1 MGVMGQIYGSRV
13 VVGLAAPSPAAL
25 GAVGKMLV
33 KFNSSMYTT
42 FNKNRIQAAG
52 KSKASAQKELET
64 AKEQLN
70 KYQKS
75 TGQLISQGAKTSY
88 NRIAKMAG
96 NKGPALAAKNS
107 IESLGRAMAAAG
119 AKFKPKLM
127 AKTGNFTQ
135 PAKQAAQLFKNLSS
149 MDRTHQKEV
158 VKWMKHRHDGQVRAV
173 KTMVREGELRKYTK
187 EELAKEIELLV
198 KYDNEYKEINEAV
211 TDNFTIL
218 DKITDEERKHKKIID
233 EKAKAAKKAE
243 DLYQKE
249 LKDSARAVK
258 LVAQKTKELVQT
270 LKTGFTEAVQNSTV
284 ALTAF
289 YYKLN
294 QSTETLITFERE
306 LLNANSV
313 FNITREELFKTGDE
327 IVQFGQKFGMEM
339 QNGATGLYQ
348 LASAGLSANEALQVL
363 PNTLKLSMA
372 VQGDHNTISKLTA
385 QTIMGFGMAFE
396 DSGIIVDKFAHSIQ
410 KSLIE
415 YQDLASAVKF
425 ALPFFTTTGQ
435 SIDQLLGALEV
446 LTNRALEAGIAG
458 RGLRQG
464 LAELAESLGDN
475 TAAFKKL
482 GVVVADADGNMLQLT
497 EIAANFAEVL
507 EEGVINDTE
516 LLTTLIEDLNV
527 RGATAFVHLVQSS
540 DEFTQAVKDLE
551 NAGGELDEM
560 VRIQNESLGAQLQIL
575 RNNVQAIFLL
585 RDAEYESELYM
596 NRFHE
601 AVAGLIAQFQALLVV
616 EEDGTYVL
624 TEFGRQ
630 LQDIAIS
637 GVYMFVEL
645 AKQVVEIIKEFTAA
659 GKLNLDLLKL
669 YVVPLKIIMDVFGSL
684 SPEMQRVLIYAH
696 MMNKIIPLQA
706 IAMTA
711 YAASYALVN
720 MELIKE
726 NLLLLI
732 GLPRKL
738 LSIAYSWLFAGA
750 LMAEAKAQTG
760 ANIASAYAFV
770 ISRMSYRQ
778 QLKAILLYPIRLVWM
793 KLTWLWENLITTSI
807 WANISAVGAAT
818 IAWSIFWIVATAG
831 VILLVGGLIAALYV
845 INEEF
850 GLMTIIMEKV
860 GGAIQSLGEWFEPL
874 WEDIIY
880 PFIYNWGMEFMALV
894 GILYLV
900 GKEIWAYID
909 EPLGDAWDS
918 MIGLLGSFAEFIMV
932 GADYL
937 LNNWIADG
945 IWYWI
950 KESVIEMGN
959 LIALAKELA
968 AYVSYDSST
977 AGGLKD
983 HDVGSTGYTRN
994 ELLYD
999 MAVAATRPIDPRSN
1013 QFLDA
1018 TPETSY
1024 WRGEEGLIPNFA
1036 AGGFLSKKHSSPAWP
1051 HFFKGMQTKQTGG
1064 AIVGEGGPE
1073 LFFPNQSGQIINT
1086 KRTQQ
1091 ILSDIRRRG
1100 AGDTG
1105 SAQTLI
1111 VKELISQN
1119 SVNRNTRMSVDT
1131 FAGVV

>member
-482 GVVVADADGNMLQLT
+482 GVEVSDSQGNMLQLT
-497 EIAANFAEVL
+497 EIAANFADVL

-527 RGATAFVHLVQSS
+527 RGATAFVHLVQAS
-540 DEFTQAVKDLE
+540 DEFTEAVSDLE

-560 VRIQNESLGAQLQIL
+560 VRIQNESLGAQIQIL
-575 RNNVQAIFLL
+575 KNNVQAVFLL

-601 AVAGLIAQFQALLVV
+601 AVVKLVEQFQALLVV
-616 EEDGTYVL
+616 ETENGYVL

-630 LQDIAIS
+630 LQEIAIS
-637 GVYMFVEL
+637 GVYMFVDL
-645 AKQVVEIIKEFTAA
+645 AKQLVEIVKEFTTA
-659 GKLNLDLLKL
+659 GKLNLDILKL
-669 YVVPLKIIMDVFGSL
+669 YTVPLKIIMDAFQMLG
-684 SPEMQRVLIYAH
+684 PEMQRVVIYMH
-696 MMNKIIPLQA
+696 MLNKIVPFQA
-706 IAMTA
+706 LAMMAYATA
-711 YAASYALVN
+711 YSL
-720 MELIKE
+720 
-726 NLLLLI
+726 
-732 GLPRKL
+732 
-738 LSIAYSWLFAGA
+738 
-750 LMAEAKAQTG
+750 
-760 ANIASAYAFV
+760 AN
-770 ISRMSYRQ
+770 
-778 QLKAILLYPIRLVWM
+778 
-793 KLTWLWENLITTSI
+793 
-807 WANISAVGAAT
+807 AAT
-818 IAWSIFWIVATAG
+818 IKATIIAIPNQISQLADAGLKAVRLFLLTQLNRQTVVEVTWTNLSTMALIRKNIAMAAG
-831 VILLVGGLIAALYV
+831 VIWTGLLFTGTVLLTLVTGGLATSMTFATAATWALWGALTLGLVLVIAGLIKALYD
-845 INEEF
+845 INKEFDIFGTIVGWVSGVFTTMGEIVRGVWEE
-850 GLMTIIMEKV
+850 
-860 GGAIQSLGEWFEPL
+860 S
-874 WEDIIY
+874 IY
-880 PFIYNWGMEFMALV
+880 PFIYRVGMEFRALA
-894 GILYLV
+894 GILGLAIAGIVERFKSWEV
-900 GKEIWAYID
+900 GGKNV
-909 EPLGDAWDS
+909 
-918 MIGLLGSFAEFIMV
+918 LGSIKWLGKGLINFLLLPMKVVLKAVQSLIAGFELLLDVIHHVSKGQFGRAGAAGAKFLAKMVDIWGSNWATFGEGGYIKAMARGGV
-932 GADYL
+932 GAGDTM
-937 LNNWIADG
+937 N
-945 IWYWI
+945 
-950 KESVIEMGN
+950 
-959 LIALAKELA
+959 
-968 AYVSYDSST
+968 
-977 AGGLKD
+977 
-983 HDVGSTGYTRN
+983 
-994 ELLYD
+994 
-999 MAVAATRPIDPRSN
+999 
-1013 QFLDA
+1013 
-1018 TPETSY
+1018 
-1024 WRGEEGLIPNFA
+1024 
-1036 AGGFLSKKHSSPAWP
+1036 
-1051 HFFKGMQTKQTGG
+1051 
-1064 AIVGEGGPE
+1064 IVGEKGPE
-1073 LFFPNQSGQIINT
+1073 IFMPSQSGQIINSR
-1086 KRTQQ
+1086 RTQE
-1091 ILSDIRRRG
+1091 ILYDIKRRAGVGAAG
-1100 AGDTG
+1100 AGMAKTIIVNEIV
-1105 SAQTLI
+1105 AQ
-1111 VKELISQN
+1111 KA
-1119 SVNRNTRMSVDT
+1119 VNRNTRMSVDT

>member
-1 MGVMGQIYGSRV
+1 
-13 VVGLAAPSPAAL
+13 
-25 GAVGKMLV
+25 
-33 KFNSSMYTT
+33 
-42 FNKNRIQAAG
+42 
-52 KSKASAQKELET
+52 
-64 AKEQLN
+64 
-70 KYQKS
+70 
-75 TGQLISQGAKTSY
+75 
-88 NRIAKMAG
+88 
-96 NKGPALAAKNS
+96 
-107 IESLGRAMAAAG
+107 
-119 AKFKPKLM
+119 
-127 AKTGNFTQ
+127 
-135 PAKQAAQLFKNLSS
+135 
-149 MDRTHQKEV
+149 
-158 VKWMKHRHDGQVRAV
+158 
-173 KTMVREGELRKYTK
+173 
-187 EELAKEIELLV
+187 
-198 KYDNEYKEINEAV
+198 
-211 TDNFTIL
+211 
-218 DKITDEERKHKKIID
+218 
-233 EKAKAAKKAE
+233 
-243 DLYQKE
+243 
-249 LKDSARAVK
+249 
-258 LVAQKTKELVQT
+258 
-270 LKTGFTEAVQNSTV
+270 
-284 ALTAF
+284 
-289 YYKLN
+289 
-294 QSTETLITFERE
+294 
-306 LLNANSV
+306 
-313 FNITREELFKTGDE
+313 
-327 IVQFGQKFGMEM
+327 
-339 QNGATGLYQ
+339 
-348 LASAGLSANEALQVL
+348 
-363 PNTLKLSMA
+363 
-372 VQGDHNTISKLTA
+372 
-385 QTIMGFGMAFE
+385 
-396 DSGIIVDKFAHSIQ
+396 
-410 KSLIE
+410 
-415 YQDLASAVKF
+415 
-425 ALPFFTTTGQ
+425 
-435 SIDQLLGALEV
+435 
-446 LTNRALEAGIAG
+446 
-458 RGLRQG
+458 
-464 LAELAESLGDN
+464 
-475 TAAFKKL
+475 
-482 GVVVADADGNMLQLT
+482 
-497 EIAANFAEVL
+497 
-507 EEGVINDTE
+507 
-516 LLTTLIEDLNV
+516 
-527 RGATAFVHLVQSS
+527 
-540 DEFTQAVKDLE
+540 
-551 NAGGELDEM
+551 
-560 VRIQNESLGAQLQIL
+560 
-575 RNNVQAIFLL
+575 
-585 RDAEYESELYM
+585 
-596 NRFHE
+596 
-601 AVAGLIAQFQALLVV
+601 
-616 EEDGTYVL
+616 
-624 TEFGRQ
+624 
-630 LQDIAIS
+630 
-637 GVYMFVEL
+637 
-645 AKQVVEIIKEFTAA
+645 
-659 GKLNLDLLKL
+659 
-669 YVVPLKIIMDVFGSL
+669 
-684 SPEMQRVLIYAH
+684 
-696 MMNKIIPLQA
+696 A

-711 YAASYALVN
+711 YAVSYALVN

-726 NLLLLI
+726 NLLILI

-738 LSIAYSWLFAGA
+738 AMWA
-750 LMAEAKAQTG
+750 
-760 ANIASAYAFV
+760 
-770 ISRMSYRQ
+770 
-778 QLKAILLYPIRLVWM
+778 
-793 KLTWLWENLITTSI
+793 LTWLTTKAI
-807 WANISAVGAAT
+807 YAEVGAKTKLGFVDKEAIMLENWSYKGKVKALLLWPIRKLQMKSQAIYQHIITKGLWSQIKAVVAAT
-818 IAWSIFWIVATAG
+818 FSWTAFWIVVTGG

-968 AYVSYDSST
+968 AYVSYDPST

>member
-52 KSKASAQKELET
+52 KSKATAQKELEG
-64 AKEQLN
+64 ARNQLSQ
-70 KYQKS
+70 YQGT
-75 TGQLISQGAKTSY
+75 TGKLIEEGAKRSY
-88 NRIAKMAG
+88 KRIAKMAG
-96 NKGPALAAKNS
+96 NKGPALAAKTS
-107 IESLGRAMAAAG
+107 IESLGRAMGAAG

-127 AKTGNFTQ
+127 AKTGNFTA
-135 PAKQAAQLFKNLSS
+135 PAKQAAQLFKNLAN

-158 VKWMKHRHDGQVRAV
+158 VKWMKHRYDGQVRSLR
-173 KTMVREGELRKYTK
+173 TMVREGELRKYTK

-198 KYDNEYKEINEAV
+198 KYENEYKEINEAV

-218 DKITDEERKHKKIID
+218 DKITDEERKHKKIIG
-233 EKAKAAKKAE
+233 EKSKAAKKAE

-249 LKDSARAVK
+249 LKDTQKAVK

-294 QSTETLITFERE
+294 QSTETLISFERE

-327 IVQFGQKFGMEM
+327 IVQFGQKFGLEM

-482 GVVVADADGNMLQLT
+482 GVVVSDADGNMLQLT
-497 EIAANFAEVL
+497 EIAANFSEVL

-630 LQDIAIS
+630 LQEIAIS
-637 GVYMFVEL
+637 GVHMFVEL
-645 AKQVVEIIKEFTAA
+645 ATQLVEIIKEFTEA

-711 YAASYALVN
+711 YAVSYALVN
-720 MELIKE
+720 AALIKK

-732 GLPRKL
+732 GAPRQAL
-738 LSIAYSWLFAGA
+738 NFLYTS
-750 LMAEAKAQTG
+750 LMAPALTLEATARNKGNLALVARNQVQ
-760 ANIASAYAFV
+760 AWNLKL
-770 ISRMSYRQ
+770 
-778 QLKAILLYPIRLVWM
+778 QLRALLLYPFRLAYMAAYSVATGVMSFATAAFSRTLVWG
-793 KLTWLWENLITTSI
+793 TIV
-807 WANISAVGAAT
+807 AN
-818 IAWSIFWIVATAG
+818 IFWIAVTAG
-831 VILLVGGLIAALYV
+831 VILLVGGLIAALYI

-850 GLMTIIMEKV
+850 GLMNVIMEKV

-900 GKEIWAYID
+900 GKQIWDYID

-918 MIGLLGSFAEFIMV
+918 MIGLLGSFLEFV
-932 GADYL
+932 SLGAPD
-937 LNNWIADG
+937 WVKEG
-945 IWYWI
+945 IWYWLN
-950 KESVIEMGN
+950 KSVESMQTLIDLTNEYILMGDN
-959 LIALAKELA
+959 ERSASDPIPGQGDKNVWDILWDTGKHA
-968 AYVSYDSST
+968 VSP
-977 AGGLKD
+977 L
-983 HDVGSTGYTRN
+983 
-994 ELLYD
+994 
-999 MAVAATRPIDPRSN
+999 DPRKDT
-1013 QFLDA
+1013 FLDP
-1018 TPETSY
+1018 TPDSTY
-1024 WRGEEGLIPNFA
+1024 WHNPLDPTTGSDEGWLPNILPENSMPWNRRGGYI
-1036 AGGFLSKKHSSPAWP
+1036 
-1051 HFFKGMQTKQTGG
+1051 KGMQSGG

-1073 LFFPNQSGQIINT
+1073 LFFPNRSGQIINT

-1105 SAQTLI
+1105 SAQTMI